1 MVEWKRVTSLA
12 EVESEGDVVFGN
24 GYRLSVRAHQ
34 CFMGIN
40 TPDIAKLVV
49 GGMHAL
55 LHRGTA
61 QDRKRHQACVDIM
74 QGNLERAVY
83 GELLDVVPA

>member
-1 MVEWKRVTSLA
+1 MVEWKRIEKLA
-12 EVESEGDVVFGN
+12 GPWHCAKGAPQLENE
-24 GYRLSVRAHQ
+24 
-34 CFMGIN
+34 CFLGVN